1 VPNRIGAIF
10 VAIDTTAL
18 NLDPGL
24 RRNFCDR
31 VGDVLDS
38 VQARQGLTSLH
49 PAVLI
54 TAVVEWSPVAAQ
66 PKQYQLQK
74 KEHKI
79 KIQFISERRG
89 FWQNEVNFLEF

>member
-1 VPNRIGAIF
+1 
-10 VAIDTTAL
+10 
-18 NLDPGL
+18 LDPGL

-66 PKQYQLQK
+66 PKQCRTKSINQIHNFKLNK
-74 KEHKI
+74 R
-79 KIQFISERRG
+79 F
-89 FWQNEVNFLEF
+89 FLQNEANFPEFLQ